1 MLQIGSLVDG
11 KYKILRVVGKGG
23 MSVVYQAVNE
33 KANKIWAIKEVRKDG
48 TQNFEV
54 VKQNLIAET
63 DMLKRFN
70 HPNLPSIID
79 VIDTEDSFLIVMD
92 YIEGNSLSKAIET
105 SGAQSQDDVI
115 EWSKQ
120 LCDVLGYLHSQN
132 PPIIYRDMKPANVM
146 LKPDGN
152 ISLIDFGTAR
162 EFKSTSVEDTTC
174 LGTQGYAAPEQYGG
188 HGQTD
193 ARTDIYCLG
202 ATMYHLI
209 TGHNPSTPPY
219 EMYPIR
225 QWNPMLSSGLEEIIT
240 KCTQR
245 NPNDRYQSCAE
256 LLYALENYQQFDIE
270 NKKVQNLKW
279 KTFLASTIAF
289 LVLLVA
295 TIGLKIGAS
304 AQMTQTYT
312 GKLEEA
318 DKSAAGIVTTPASMN
333 KDANGKWD
341 GTWTYENGVEVYGIP
356 VNSYIEAIQVNPA
369 NPEAYNKILDLYMK
383 DGILSPEEYN
393 QFNNKILST
402 TSNIKDASGR
412 NIDTYSSLLS
422 GDKEAFAQLAA
433 DLGDDLFFCY
443 GGADDASG
451 IGYAQNWYGRVID
464 NSADEALKSKVQDYI
479 DLSNVFTARRG
490 TDLKGDSSYDFKGAF
505 ESMQRLADSI
515 DAQNN
520 ATHSLRFYRTISR
533 MLVNY
538 NDKFVGSISD
548 QDYTKFLEKISEKLS
563 AIKSTAVYKD
573 SLEVM
578 EPYMNDAESNVKQAL
593 ENGLGKVGA

>member
-79 VIDTEDSFLIVMD
+79 VIDTDDSFLIVMD

-162 EFKSTSVEDTTC
+162 EFKSSSVEDTTC

-256 LLYALENYQQFDIE
+256 LLYALENYEQFDVE

-289 LVLLVA
+289 LVMLVA
-295 TIGLKIGAS
+295 TIGLKIGAG

-312 GKLEEA
+312 GHVEEA
-318 DKSAAGIVTTPASMN
+318 DKLAAGIVTTPASMN
-333 KDANGKWD
+333 KDANGNWD
-341 GTWTYENGVEVYGIP
+341 GTWTYENGVEVYKDP
-356 VNSYIEAIQVNPA
+356 VNEYIEAIKVNPS

-383 DGILSPEEYN
+383 DSILSPEEYN
-393 QFNNKILST
+393 QINNKILST
-402 TSNIKDASGR
+402 TSDIKDAGGR
-412 NIDTYSSLLS
+412 NIDTYSALLS
-422 GDKEAFAQLAA
+422 GNKEAFAKLAA

-451 IGYAQNWYGRVID
+451 IGYAQNWYGRVVE
-464 NSADEALKSKVQDYI
+464 NTADEALKTKVNDYI
-479 DLSNVFTARRG
+479 ELSNVFTARRG
-490 TDLKGDSSYDFKGAF
+490 MDLKGESSYDFKGAF
-505 ESMQRLADSI
+505 DTMKRLADTI
-515 DAQNN
+515 DSQNN
-520 ATHSLRFYRTISR
+520 VVQSLRFYRTISR

-538 NDKFVGSISD
+538 NDKFVGSITEQEYND
-548 QDYTKFLEKISEKLS
+548 LLKTISAKLNT
-563 AIKSTAVYKD
+563 IKSNPGYQE
-573 SLEVM
+573 SISIQ
-578 EPYMNDAESNVKQAL
+578 EPYMKDAEANVAL
-593 ENGLGKVGA
+593 AMANGLGKVGA

>member
-11 KYKILRVVGKGG
+11 KYKVLRVVGKGG

-79 VIDTEDSFLIVMD
+79 VIDTDDSFLIVMD

-105 SGAQSQDDVI
+105 SGAQSQEDVI
-115 EWSKQ
+115 EWAKQ

-162 EFKSTSVEDTTC
+162 EFKSSSVEDTTC

-256 LLYALENYQQFDIE
+256 LLYALENYEQFDIE

-279 KTFLASTIAF
+279 KTFLTSTIAF
-289 LVLLVA
+289 IVMLVV
-295 TIGLKIGAS
+295 TIGLKIGAG

-312 GKLEEA
+312 GHIEEA
-318 DKSAAGIVTTPASMN
+318 QALASGIVTTPAVMN
-333 KDANGKWD
+333 KDSSGNWD
-341 GTWTYENGVEVYGIP
+341 GTWTYENGVEVYKNA
-356 VNSYIEAIQVNPA
+356 VNEYIEAIAVNPA
-369 NPEAYNKILDLYMK
+369 KSEAYQGILDLYMR
-383 DGILSPEEYN
+383 DSILSPEEYN
-393 QFNNKILST
+393 LFNNKILST
-402 TSNIKDASGR
+402 TSDVKDSSGR
-412 NIDTYSSLLS
+412 NIDTYQALIS
-422 GDKEAFAQLAA
+422 GNQEEFAKLAK

-451 IGYAQNWYGRVID
+451 IGYAQNWYNRVLE
-464 NSADEALKSKVQDYI
+464 NTSDEEMKSTIEDFI
-479 DLSNVFTARRG
+479 TLSNVFTARRG
-490 TDLKGDSSYDFKGAF
+490 MGLKGESSFDFKGAF
-505 ESMQRLADSI
+505 DTMKKLVDTI
-515 DAQNN
+515 DAKNN
-520 ATHSLRFYRTISR
+520 VVFSLRFYRTISR

-548 QDYTKFLEKISEKLS
+548 QEYNNLLSTISAKLGS
-563 AIKSTAVYKD
+563 IKKD
-573 SLEVM
+573 SGYLESINIL
-578 EPYMNDAESNVKQAL
+578 EPYMNDAERNVEQAL
-593 ENGLGKVGA
+593 GNGLGKVGA

>member
-11 KYKILRVVGKGG
+11 KYKVLRVVGKGG

-79 VIDTEDSFLIVMD
+79 VIDTDDSFLIVMD

-105 SGAQSQDDVI
+105 SGAQSQEDVI
-115 EWSKQ
+115 EWAKQ

-162 EFKSTSVEDTTC
+162 EFKSSSVEDTTC

-256 LLYALENYQQFDIE
+256 LLYALENYEQFDIE

-279 KTFLASTIAF
+279 KTFLTSSIAF
-289 LVLLVA
+289 IVMLVV
-295 TIGLKIGAS
+295 TIGLKIGAG

-312 GKLEEA
+312 GHIEEA
-318 DKSAAGIVTTPASMN
+318 QALASGIVTTPAVMN
-333 KDANGKWD
+333 KDSSGNWD
-341 GTWTYENGVEVYGIP
+341 GTWTYENGVEVYKDA
-356 VNSYIEAIQVNPA
+356 VNEYIEAIAVNPA
-369 NPEAYNKILDLYMK
+369 KSEAYQGILDLYMR
-383 DGILSPEEYN
+383 DSILSPEEYN
-393 QFNNKILST
+393 LFNNKILST
-402 TSNIKDASGR
+402 TSDVKDSSGR
-412 NIDTYSSLLS
+412 NIDTYQALIS
-422 GDKEAFAQLAA
+422 GNQEEFAKLAK

-451 IGYAQNWYGRVID
+451 IGYAQNWYNRVLE
-464 NSADEALKSKVQDYI
+464 NTSDEEMKSTIEDFI
-479 DLSNVFTARRG
+479 TLSNVFTARRG
-490 TDLKGDSSYDFKGAF
+490 MGLKGESSFDFKGAF
-505 ESMQRLADSI
+505 DTMKNLVDTI
-515 DAQNN
+515 DAKNN
-520 ATHSLRFYRTISR
+520 VVFSLRFYRTISR

-548 QDYTKFLEKISEKLS
+548 QEYNNLLSTISAKLGS
-563 AIKSTAVYKD
+563 IKKD
-573 SLEVM
+573 SGYLESINIL
-578 EPYMNDAESNVKQAL
+578 EPYMNDAERNVEQAL
-593 ENGLGKVGA
+593 GNGLGKVGA